1 MSAASGPGKAP
12 HPESDRSSS
21 STHADCPCRRPTPAA
36 PSPPSRSPRPGAESA
51 REYRRRSAAR
61 GQHGSPAPARQAPGS
76 SGVRGTRGGAVVVP
90 FQGAPAPGGADDT
103 LGRNHGASPR
113 LESGALGD
121 EARHEEQRA
130 EAPVGK
136 GKPGGSFH
144 VWVPTGHR
152 WCARSWEALHAGGGQ
167 RGTGSTA
174 STLLPERL
182 HPLRP
187 EDARSWWGRAP
198 RSVLTRSAVC
208 ASVTAAPADGR
219 SGSGQKAT

>member
-12 HPESDRSSS
+12 HPEPHR
-21 STHADCPCRRPTPAA
+21 ARPPPPPACPARRPPPAP

-90 FQGAPAPGGADDT
+90 FHGAPAPGGADDT

-121 EARHEEQRA
+121 EARHGEGEAWGELSCLGADGTPMVRA
-130 EAPVGK
+130 ILGGATCGRRSARDRLDGEHAPPRASAPAPARGRALL
-136 GKPGGSFH
+136 GG
-144 VWVPTGHR
+144 P
-152 WCARSWEALHAGGGQ
+152 RSPIGSNPFGRLRVSH
-167 RGTGSTA
+167 GSTGG
-174 STLLPERL
+174 
-182 HPLRP
+182 
-187 EDARSWWGRAP
+187 W
-198 RSVLTRSAVC
+198 
-208 ASVTAAPADGR
+208 
-219 SGSGQKAT
+219 

>member
-90 FQGAPAPGGADDT
+90 FHGAPAPGGADDT

-121 EARHEEQRA
+121 EARHEEG
-130 EAPVGK
+130 EAWGELSCLGADGTPMV
-136 GKPGGSFH
+136 
-144 VWVPTGHR
+144 R
-152 WCARSWEALHAGGGQ
+152 ARSWEALHAGGDQ